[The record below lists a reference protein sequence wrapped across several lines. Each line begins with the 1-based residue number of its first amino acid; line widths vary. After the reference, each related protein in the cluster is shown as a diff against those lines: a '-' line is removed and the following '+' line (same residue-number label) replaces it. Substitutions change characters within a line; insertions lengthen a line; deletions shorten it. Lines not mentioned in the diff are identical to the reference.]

1 MVRSRIVNVVGAV
14 LTGIVLAVVLISKFT
29 HGAYLAL
36 VAMAVIFTL
45 MLAIEHHYRAVER
58 ELALTDDSDRALPSR
73 VRGVILVQNVNRP
86 TAKAIG
92 FARATR
98 PTTLTAVT
106 VAIDD
111 DEVERILDEWESEDF
126 GIPLKVIASPYRE
139 ITGPFIKYVS
149 QLRTENPRDVVSVYI
164 PEYVV
169 GHWWE
174 QLLHNQTAL
183 LIRTRLHFMPG
194 VMVTSVPYQLR
205 SSGRAKE
212 LARKASEPRLRK

>member
-1 MVRSRIVNVVGAV
+1 MLRSRVINVVGAALTGVV
-14 LTGIVLAVVLISKFT
+14 LTVVLISKFT

-36 VAMAVIFTL
+36 VVMGAIYAL
-45 MLAIEHHYRAVER
+45 MLAISNHYASVER
-58 ELALTDDSDRALPSR
+58 ELALTGGSDRALPSR
-73 VRGVILVQNVNRP
+73 VRAVILAQRVNLP
-86 TAKAIG
+86 TAKALA
-92 FARATR
+92 FAQATR
-98 PTTLTAVT
+98 PTTITAVA

-111 DEVERILDEWESEDF
+111 EQVEQILDEWEAEDF
-126 GIPLKVIASPYRE
+126 GVPLKVIASPYRE
-139 ITGPFIKYVS
+139 VTGPFLRFVS

-183 LIRTRLHFMPG
+183 LIRTRLHFMQG

-205 SSGRAKE
+205 SSDKGERRV
-212 LARKASEPRLRK
+212 RKAAENKVRR